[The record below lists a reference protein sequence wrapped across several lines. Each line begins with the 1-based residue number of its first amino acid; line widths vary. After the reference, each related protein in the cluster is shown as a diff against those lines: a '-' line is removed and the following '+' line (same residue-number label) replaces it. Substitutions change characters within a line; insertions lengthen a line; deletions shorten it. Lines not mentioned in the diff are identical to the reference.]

1 VQPWISG
8 ILTLEE
14 ADTTDS
20 AVEDAVVGIVINL
33 TILAVPPDEV
43 AVAAAV
49 EIDSVEA
56 NKANKIQKRPS
67 SAKWPL
73 LSVGLVNSRTLKSLL
88 SQNFVLWNPLQL
100 PMSMI

>member
-1 VQPWISG
+1 
-8 ILTLEE
+8 
-14 ADTTDS
+14 
-20 AVEDAVVGIVINL
+20 VEDAVVSIVINL
-33 TILAVPPDEV
+33 TILAVPDEV
-43 AVAAAV
+43 AVVAVVAAV

-73 LSVGLVNSRTLKSLL
+73 LSVGLVNSRTLKSPL